1 MIVFFPWFE
10 QLSSTDE
17 GYYSVVFNGERLG
30 VVSSPDTANEAYL
43 RARLLVE
50 NENEASVFIDYD
62 LNIYEEDKLY
72 GKKLSEEELADK
84 LYDRLKTSSVEVKNK
99 AYVVDICLRV
109 S

>member
-1 MIVFFPWFE
+1 MRSITKYNKKIKWVFIKSATVICGFMIVFFPWFE

-50 NENEASVFIDYD
+50 NEHE
-62 LNIYEEDKLY
+62 
-72 GKKLSEEELADK
+72 
-84 LYDRLKTSSVEVKNK
+84 
-99 AYVVDICLRV
+99 
-109 S
+109 